1 MTPSILLQGLPSTL
15 HDAAKIGDETA
26 LKRLIEEGADVNE
39 KDGRGITPLGVA
51 VGFNRIPC
59 VKALLAAGADVQ
71 LADARGSTVLHYAAG
86 AAQSGSRIRQTRVQ
100 Q

>member
-1 MTPSILLQGLPSTL
+1 LTPALLLLQGLPSTL
-15 HDAAKIGDETA
+15 HDAAKIGNEAA

-59 VKALLAAGADVQ
+59 VKALLAAGANVR

-86 AAQSGSRIRQTRVQ
+86 L
-100 Q
+100 